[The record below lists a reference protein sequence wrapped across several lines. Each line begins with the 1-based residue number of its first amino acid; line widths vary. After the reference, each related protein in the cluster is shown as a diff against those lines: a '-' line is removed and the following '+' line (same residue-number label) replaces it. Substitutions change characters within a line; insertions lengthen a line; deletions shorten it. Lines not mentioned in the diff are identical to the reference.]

1 MTSHDSEQEVRQEG
15 QQQSTVR
22 SGMGEERSNLQQQT
36 HKVNRAVHS
45 AYLSSSS
52 SSPASVAVPISEY
65 PATEA
70 K

>member
-15 QQQSTVR
+15 QQQSTAR

-36 HKVNRAVHS
+36 HKVNRAMHS
-45 AYLSSSS
+45 AYLSSS